1 MTLQTEYEF
10 ALPKGYVDGDGNV
23 HKEGIM
29 RLAAAADEILPQKD
43 PRVHSNAAYL
53 TMILFSR
60 VVTKLGTL
68 EDVSPKTM
76 ENLFVE
82 DLAYLQEFYRRING
96 GDELILKDKCPNCG
110 EEVEVGLTP
119 PGK

>member
-1 MTLQTEYEF
+1 MMLQTEYEF
-10 ALPKGYVDGDGNV
+10 SLPKGFVDVDGNL
-23 HKEGIM
+23 HKEGNM

-43 PRVHSNAAYL
+43 PRVQSNAAYL

-68 EDVSPKTM
+68 EDINPNTI

-82 DLAYLQEFYRRING
+82 DLTYLQEFYRRING
-96 GDELILKDKCPNCG
+96 GNELVFKDKCPNCG
-110 EEVEVGLTP
+110 EEVEVGFTP
-119 PGK
+119 PGE